1 MSSDTATPPAAEPRW
16 NAGEIV
22 RELPTLLL
30 RYGMVAV
37 LLALLIVTSILDSS
51 FLEGK
56 NLLNIAL
63 EWAPVGLMA
72 IGMTYV
78 IIAGGFDLSVG
89 GTYAMG
95 GVIFA
100 TVAQN
105 GSVWLGLA
113 AALAAGAVIG
123 VLNGTIITRLEVNP
137 FVATLG
143 TGFMIR
149 GLALVATSATPIL
162 VATKGFTT
170 LGTGKWGPVPIP
182 VIILVVGLIIGGFIL
197 ARTVYGTGVY
207 AVGGNEE
214 SSRLAGLPTR
224 LIRGSTYVI
233 TGVGAALAGSI
244 LASRLSSGQA
254 NVGETIELD
263 VITVVVVGGTALTG
277 GDGAMWRTAVGISI
291 LAVLGN
297 AFDRLQVN
305 PFWQLVIKGGI
316 IVFAIAADSYAKRR
330 ADRARREQRQPAA
343 TPTPAATT
351 A

>member
-1 MSSDTATPPAAEPRW
+1 MSTQTVASARSQRFNAA
-16 NAGEIV
+16 GIM
-22 RELPTLLL
+22 RELPMLML

-37 LLALLIVTSILDSS
+37 LVALLIVTSILDPT
-51 FLEGK
+51 FLQGK

-95 GVIFA
+95 GVVFA
-100 TVAQN
+100 AIAQH

-113 AALAAGAVIG
+113 AALGAGAVIG
-123 VLNGTIITRLEVNP
+123 IANGAIITRLEVNP

-162 VATKGFTT
+162 VAASDFTT

-182 VIILVVGLIIGGFIL
+182 VIILVVGLILGGLVL

-214 SSRLAGLPTR
+214 SARLAGLPTR

-233 TGVGAALAGSI
+233 TGVGAALAGCI

-305 PFWQLVIKGGI
+305 PFWQLVIKGAI

-330 ADRARREQRQPAA
+330 AERARREQRQPAA
-343 TPTPAATT
+343 AAVTT
-351 A
+351 TV